1 MELEKLNYEKFK
13 CYVEGCIYVEMIN
26 VVIWNKNVWLCII
39 DWGMGKW
46 GFMVKEVFV
55 EDELD
60 VEVIIISSILN
71 KFGFDRIGLLKID
84 IEGFE

>member
-1 MELEKLNYEKFK
+1 
-13 CYVEGCIYVEMIN
+13 
-26 VVIWNKNVWLCII
+26 
-39 DWGMGKW
+39 MGKW